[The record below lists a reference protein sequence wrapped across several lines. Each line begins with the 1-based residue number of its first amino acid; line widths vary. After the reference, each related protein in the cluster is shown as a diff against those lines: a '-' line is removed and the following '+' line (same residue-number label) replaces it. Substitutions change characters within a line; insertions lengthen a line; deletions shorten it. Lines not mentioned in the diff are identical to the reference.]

1 MAGRQSSL
9 HKEFEEITKSGS
21 MAEIPELDID
31 SDIIDNSF
39 IVLFGRRGSGKSF
52 LGRRIIKRFSDIPKI
67 KIVCP
72 SEKLNKDYSK
82 HVPGICIDD
91 DYIPETLETIFLD
104 QEEVIEKINQ
114 YNEIIEET
122 PDRIEKYRD
131 LISRRRVDPGLGNAK
146 IAALERIYKKAIT
159 ALSEMP
165 DPRVLY
171 VADDIMFKKTSPL
184 KDEQF
189 RKLVFNGRHSKI
201 TGLYM
206 SQYPLGVPKD
216 MRGCID
222 YVFILAEDSESSRNL
237 LYENYGQGIFSN
249 KYLFFSVMDACTT
262 DRRALVL
269 KLTKTSNDDQ
279 TKEIAKNDIDRMKGK
294 VFWYRADSIGKF
306 RWPNSILWELHNKYY
321 DEHAQ
326 ERKRQERRAE
336 IETRG
341 IIIPKKKQ
349 SGVAIKLSKQQPSFK
364 PPQSSYKAPA
374 KKVIDYNEVFPSHD
388 DSPSDDEFAK
398 YQIKMG
404 ALRAPIPPG
413 GGPGRGGGSR
423 W

>member
-1 MAGRQSSL
+1 MEKILRRSISSL
-9 HKEFEEITKSGS
+9 SEI
-21 MAEIPELDID
+21 
-31 SDIIDNSF
+31 
-39 IVLFGRRGSGKSF
+39 
-52 LGRRIIKRFSDIPKI
+52 
-67 KIVCP
+67 
-72 SEKLNKDYSK
+72 
-82 HVPGICIDD
+82 
-91 DYIPETLETIFLD
+91 
-104 QEEVIEKINQ
+104 
-114 YNEIIEET
+114 
-122 PDRIEKYRD
+122 
-131 LISRRRVDPGLGNAK
+131 
-146 IAALERIYKKAIT
+146 
-159 ALSEMP
+159 P

-249 KYLFFSVMDACTT
+249 KYLFFSVMDACTM

-294 VFWYRADSIGKF
+294 VFWYRADDIGKF
-306 RWPNSILWELHNKYY
+306 KWPNKILWELHFKYY
-321 DEHAQ
+321 DPMAQ
-326 ERKRQERRAE
+326 ERKRQERRSE

-341 IIIPKKKQ
+341 IILPKKKQ
-349 SGVAIKLSKQQPSFK
+349 SGVNIKLTAPGKNPANNTKINTIINNNQKNNNNTPRQQK
-364 PPQSSYKAPA
+364 
-374 KKVIDYNEVFPSHD
+374 IINLDG
-388 DSPSDDEFAK
+388 DDENEYAK
-398 YQIKMG
+398 YKIKLNKIQLGG
-404 ALRAPIPPG
+404 AARSP
-413 GGPGRGGGSR
+413 
-423 W
+423 

>member
-1 MAGRQSSL
+1 MLR
-9 HKEFEEITKSGS
+9 
-21 MAEIPELDID
+21 
-31 SDIIDNSF
+31 
-39 IVLFGRRGSGKSF
+39 
-52 LGRRIIKRFSDIPKI
+52 
-67 KIVCP
+67 
-72 SEKLNKDYSK
+72 
-82 HVPGICIDD
+82 
-91 DYIPETLETIFLD
+91 
-104 QEEVIEKINQ
+104 
-114 YNEIIEET
+114 
-122 PDRIEKYRD
+122 
-131 LISRRRVDPGLGNAK
+131 
-146 IAALERIYKKAIT
+146 KAISN
-159 ALSEMP
+159 LSEMP

-249 KYLFFSVMDACTT
+249 KYLFFSVMDACTV

-294 VFWYRADSIGKF
+294 VFWYRADSIDKF
-306 RWPNSILWELHNKYY
+306 KWPNKILWELHYKYY
-321 DEHAQ
+321 DPMAQ

-341 IIIPKKKQ
+341 IILPKKKQ
-349 SGVAIKLSKQQPSFK
+349 SGVNIKLTAPGKLSNLQKINNPR
-364 PPQSSYKAPA
+364 PQ
-374 KKVIDYNEVFPSHD
+374 KVIDITGNE
-388 DSPSDDEFAK
+388 EENEYAK
-398 YQIKMG
+398 YKIK
-404 ALRAPIPPG
+404 LNKVQKQ
-413 GGPGRGGGSR
+413 
-423 W
+423 